1 MEEPEITQLLG
12 RVSRGDKQSE
22 NRLLEIVY
30 TELKRLAAQAMR
42 RERLDHTLQP
52 SALVNEAYC
61 KLAGTQKVPWES
73 RRHFYATAA
82 RIMRN
87 ILIDHAREHQAA
99 KRGGAQQH
107 KVELRDDLLRI
118 EEDSATFLALDQ
130 ALERLALVDARQAQI
145 VELRFFGG
153 LGVEETAATMNLSER
168 TVKRDWMV
176 ARAWLEAELT
186 RSAGG
191 DHHRAVGA

>member
-1 MEEPEITQLLG
+1 MEETAITQLLG
-12 RVSRGDKQSE
+12 QVSRGDKQAES
-22 NRLLEIVY
+22 RLLDLVY
-30 TELKRLAAQAMR
+30 GELRRLAAQAMR
-42 RERLDHTLQP
+42 RERADHTLQP

-61 KLAGTQKVPWES
+61 KLAGAQKVPWEN
-73 RRHFYATAA
+73 RRHFYSTAA
-82 RIMRN
+82 RIMRH

-99 KRGGAQQH
+99 KRGGAQNH
-107 KVELRDDLLRI
+107 KVELREDLLRI
-118 EEDSATFLALDQ
+118 DEDAATFLALDQ
-130 ALERLALVDARQAQI
+130 ALQRLALVDARQAQI

-186 RSAGG
+186 RTAG
-191 DHHRAVGA
+191 DRHRAMGA

>member
-1 MEEPEITQLLG
+1 MEANEITQLLG
-12 RVSRGDKQSE
+12 KVRTGDKESE
-22 NRLLEIVY
+22 NRLLDLVY
-30 TELKRLAAQAMR
+30 GELRRLATIAMS
-42 RERLDHTLQP
+42 RERKDHTLQP

-61 KLAGTQKVPWES
+61 KLAGANGLPWES

-82 RIMRN
+82 RLMRH

-99 KRGGAQQH
+99 KRGGPDLQR
-107 KVELRDDLLRI
+107 VEWNDDLMRV
-118 EEDSATFLALDQ
+118 EQDATTFLALDQ
-130 ALERLALVDARQAQI
+130 ALKRLHSVDARQAQI

-176 ARAWLEAELT
+176 ARAWLEAEL
-186 RSAGG
+186 SKPAGEG
-191 DHHRAVGA
+191 NVVGS

>member
-1 MEEPEITQLLG
+1 MEEAEITQLLG
-12 RVSRGDKQSE
+12 RVSQGDKQSE

-30 TELKRLAAQAMR
+30 GELKRLAAQAMR
-42 RERLDHTLQP
+42 RERADHTLQP

-99 KRGGAQQH
+99 KRGGSQHH
-107 KVELRDDLLRI
+107 KVELREDLLRV
-118 EEDSATFLALDQ
+118 EEDAATYLALDQ
-130 ALERLALVDARQAQI
+130 ALQRLALVDARQAQI

-186 RSAGG
+186 RSAG
-191 DHHRAVGA
+191 DQHRAVGA

>member
-1 MEEPEITQLLG
+1 MEPTEITQLLG
-12 RVSRGDKQSE
+12 RISQGDRHSE
-22 NRLLEIVY
+22 NRLLELVY
-30 TELKRLAAQAMR
+30 GELKRLAAQAMR
-42 RERLDHTLQP
+42 RERADHTLQP
-52 SALVNEAYC
+52 SALVNEAYFR
-61 KLAGTQKVPWES
+61 LAGTPKVPWEN

-82 RIMRN
+82 RVMRD

-99 KRGGAQQH
+99 KRGGSQH
-107 KVELRDDLLRI
+107 HQVELRDDLLRM
-118 EEDSATFLALDQ
+118 EADTETFLALDQ
-130 ALERLALVDARQAQI
+130 ALQRLALVDARQAQI

-186 RSAGG
+186 RPAGEQQ
-191 DHHRAVGA
+191 RVMGA